1 MNYAVKNVFT
11 MLAAALALAMAFAAS
26 AEGSDVKDT
35 VNAAEEYNG
44 NPSLI
49 AALCQDYVDD
59 AGERAVADFGLG
71 ILEGSEGL
79 FVFAS
84 DDYSEEPPPNPMFP
98 EPMEKGALYFGGT
111 DLGRFIPESLVL
123 SDGVRPDISVITQNG
138 LADRAY
144 LSSVREQLSG
154 KVEMP
159 TDKEDEAAFGAFV
172 EGVQS
177 GKIDVRDAV
186 EIKDGRVTVT
196 GVLAVMKINEILAKM
211 IFEKNKGRHAM
222 YVEESYPLEWMR
234 YYLTPHGLVMKLNAE
249 KRGDFSDEEVREN
262 DEFWDWMTKRLL
274 SSKEFAKS
282 RAESWRKGADGNQDP
297 EHRMV
302 VRGFAGLRFAHA
314 RLYGSAKNRAAFE
327 TAIRQ
332 AVALDPLSPEIG
344 YGYSLF
350 LKARKLDAARNDYRE
365 YVTKF
370 GGCSECL

>member
-1 MNYAVKNVFT
+1 MNYAVKNIFT

-35 VNAAEEYNG
+35 GNAAEEYNG

-123 SDGVRPDISVITQNG
+123 SDGVRPDISVITQNA
-138 LADRAY
+138 LADSKY

-154 KVEMP
+154 KVELP
-159 TDKEDEAAFGAFV
+159 TDKEHEAAFNAFV
-172 EGVQS
+172 AGVMS
-177 GKIDVRDAV
+177 GKIDARDAL
-186 EIKDGRVTVT
+186 EFGDGKVWVN
-196 GVLAVMKINEILAKM
+196 GVSAVMAINKILAKNV
-211 IFEKNKGRHAM
+211 FEKNKGKHAM
-222 YVEESYPLEWMR
+222 YIEESWPFEWMCD
-234 YYLTPHGLVMKLNAE
+234 YLTPHGLVMKLNAE
-249 KRGDFSDEEVREN
+249 KRSDFSDEAVREN

-282 RAESWRKGADGNQDP
+282 RSESWRKGADGKQDP
-297 EHRMV
+297 EHRMA
-302 VRGFAGLRFAHA
+302 VRGFARLRFAHA

-332 AVALDPLSPEIG
+332 AVALDPLGPEIG